1 LFTQQRSSALGS
13 DVSSAEGLLP
23 SVWDVSS
30 FFESLFAHPPVIA
43 GVFLARV
50 AVATVAGGVHAAL
63 NLPDVKKP
71 QEDDLGFVMNLA
83 LASRPAL
90 KGKAI
95 ASQLESRWLL
105 TDALSLDS

>member
-1 LFTQQRSSALGS
+1 
-13 DVSSAEGLLP
+13 
-23 SVWDVSS
+23 
-30 FFESLFAHPPVIA
+30 
-43 GVFLARV
+43 
-50 AVATVAGGVHAAL
+50 
-63 NLPDVKKP
+63 
-71 QEDDLGFVMNLA
+71 MNLA